1 MPYWNKL
8 FEIKLIYIYINN
20 MFLQMVLITSNE
32 SFKFNESF
40 WCPFLRCDRCD
51 RADELELNKG
61 KL

>member
-1 MPYWNKL
+1 
-8 FEIKLIYIYINN
+8 

-61 KL
+61 KLCIYLKNIMLT